1 MSKDIVVETTRVIGE
16 WPKGTELGFASEA
29 KATSTLGDGAFK
41 VLRNQDGTIYDAPAP
56 RTTRTDTPAT
66 APKPQKG
73 ADALE
78 PAKKA

>member
-1 MSKDIVVETTRVIGE
+1 MSKDIVVETTRGIGDY
-16 WPKGTELGFASEA
+16 PKGTELGFASES

-41 VLRNQDGTIYDAPAP
+41 VVRNQDGTAIE
-56 RTTRTDTPAT
+56 

-73 ADALE
+73 ADAPE